1 MAEPKVARLRLRS
14 VRLKSG
20 GGEIRVL
27 HGTTRED
34 EARYAENRMQR
45 VIDAHAERIAGFAIV
60 VWAPDGAST
69 ALTVAN
75 ETSRMPSILVPDFV
89 RNRLLAD
96 TIERW
101 VRS

>member
-1 MAEPKVARLRLRS
+1 MSEPKVARLRLRS
-14 VRLKSG
+14 VKLKSG

-27 HGTTRED
+27 HGTTRDD
-34 EARYAENRMQR
+34 EARYAEDRLKK
-45 VIDAHAERIAGFAIV
+45 VIAAHDERIAGFAMV

-69 ALTVAN
+69 ALTVVN
-75 ETSRMPSILVPDFV
+75 ETSKMPSILVPDFV

-101 VRS
+101 TRS